1 MKTVLIA
8 SDSYKGAATAAE
20 VCHAIATGIHRADP
34 SIVVRQLPLA
44 DGGEGTVE
52 TVLAARG
59 GRRVT
64 ATVTGVFP
72 GDTVRASYAL
82 LTETTAV
89 IEMAATAG
97 LPLAAGHLDPG
108 ATTTRGVGEL
118 IRHAIES
125 GATELLIGAGGSA
138 THDLGLGAAWALGAR
153 FYTAEGE
160 DFIPTG
166 SRLRELD
173 RVDVSAVAD
182 TLGSARLQVL
192 CDIDNPLTGPQ
203 GATAIFAPQK
213 GATDRQLIDLEAG
226 MVHAEAVI
234 ARDTGVS
241 VAQLPGA
248 AAAGGLAAGLA
259 SVAGASVVS
268 GIATLLDLLAF
279 EDQLTDCD
287 VVLTGE
293 GRLDGQSLSGKVPVG
308 VARATRTVAARTGRA
323 IPVIALAGALGD
335 ELEDLYAE
343 GLTAVFPI
351 GSGPQSLQAAIR
363 QTTDDLT
370 RESENLF
377 RLLRRVGTIGVPQAS
392 Q

>member
-1 MKTVLIA
+1 MLIA

-59 GRRVT
+59 GQRVT
-64 ATVTGVFP
+64 TTVTGVFP

-97 LPLAAGHLDPG
+97 LPLAAGRLDPG

-166 SRLRELD
+166 SRLGELD
-173 RVDVSAVAD
+173 RVDVSAVVD

-213 GATDRQLIDLEAG
+213 GATDCQLIDLEAG

-248 AAAGGLAAGLA
+248 AAAGGLAGGVSECGRGERGLRHCDLARSAG
-259 SVAGASVVS
+259 
-268 GIATLLDLLAF
+268 F
-279 EDQLTDCD
+279 
-287 VVLTGE
+287 
-293 GRLDGQSLSGKVPVG
+293 
-308 VARATRTVAARTGRA
+308 
-323 IPVIALAGALGD
+323 
-335 ELEDLYAE
+335 
-343 GLTAVFPI
+343 
-351 GSGPQSLQAAIR
+351 
-363 QTTDDLT
+363 
-370 RESENLF
+370 
-377 RLLRRVGTIGVPQAS
+377 
-392 Q
+392 